1 MSTQPRVKA
10 ASVAIHRVE
19 TGPEPDDEE
28 EVEYWQESNDEQFFL
43 LEVVGTQ
50 ELKLDAMEPQREQ
63 LSELLLSF
71 PQVLATRPGRTNL
84 VQHHISMGD
93 VAEAIPDTL
102 CSEGPS

>member
-28 EVEYWQESNDEQFFL
+28 EVEYWQESNDEQFFP

-50 ELKLDAMEPQREQ
+50 ELRLDAVEPRRGQ
-63 LSELLLSF
+63 LCEVLLSF
-71 PQVLATRPGRTNL
+71 PQVLATRPGSSASH
-84 VQHHISMGD
+84 QHGRCSPNT
-93 VAEAIPDTL
+93 AEAIPDTL
-102 CSEGPS
+102 CLEESS